1 MSEAVAGSRALRA
14 AGEELARQLGS
25 LSPEIEAASGDK
37 PWSEDE
43 YGEAFDRRYRPVER
57 QVLDAWRQ
65 LAEYV
70 TKLGEKS

>member
-1 MSEAVAGSRALRA
+1 MSEVVAGSRALRA
-14 AGEELARQLGS
+14 AGEDLVRQRNGLG
-25 LSPEIEAASGDK
+25 PQIEAASGDK
-37 PWSEDE
+37 PWGDDE

-57 QVLDAWRQ
+57 QVLDAWSQ